1 MAIPIFGGE
10 FVTLPQLLGVVIPL
24 AIASMIS
31 PLAIITVMTVLSSAE
46 HRLKKGTIFVAMY
59 CAAFSLICLVFVA
72 IGSLTTTGGKPSVAT
87 VTIDFILGFLLLYA
101 SARSLLKKGESKTFD
116 ATAMGTRG
124 FVSMG
129 IAFGF
134 GNIFSSLP
142 ALAASKDIGVV
153 VLSVHDKAIAF
164 FLVMAITLCW
174 LWGPLVVFAV
184 TPRNFDRIFDPIIR
198 FLKKHGSQIIAA
210 VFFLVGIFLVAR
222 GVTSAMML

>member
-1 MAIPIFGGE
+1 VPRG
-10 FVTLPQLLGVVIPL
+10 
-24 AIASMIS
+24 
-31 PLAIITVMTVLSSAE
+31 
-46 HRLKKGTIFVAMY
+46 
-59 CAAFSLICLVFVA
+59 
-72 IGSLTTTGGKPSVAT
+72 T
-87 VTIDFILGFLLLYA
+87 VTSGFRLVLKILYA
-101 SARSLLKKGESKTFD
+101 SARSLLKKGESKTFN
-116 ATAMGTRG
+116 ATTMGTG
-124 FVSMG
+124 ALVSMG

-153 VLSVHDKAIAF
+153 VLSLHDKAIAF

-198 FLKKHGSQIIAA
+198 FLKIHGSQIIAA